1 MATAS
6 DLVSTAAAEIGYSRW
21 LDPLAGTKY
30 GREYA
35 RRMGSAWFGTNGVPY
50 CAMFVSWCLWQIG
63 LSVPGY
69 PTAYVPS
76 GVEGA
81 RRAGRLLSDPRDAQP
96 GDIVN
101 FDWNPASHD
110 GADHVGIVEANLGWC
125 LQTIEGN
132 TSSGSGGSQ
141 GNGGLVARR
150 RRTWGVVH
158 SVIRPAYDGQ
168 AAQAPTQAAQ
178 PAENP
183 RPEKLTVDGYWGEK
197 TSDALQYVAGS
208 ARDGEIWGQ
217 NAAHRWRMP
226 GCKGGWQWMEWKP
239 TGSPAIRY
247 LQRACGSDAD
257 GIMGPKSIN
266 ALIWCLGSKK
276 CDGRLDAPSKAIM
289 GLQSWLNG
297 KMGY

>member
-6 DLVSTAAAEIGYSRW
+6 DLVATAAQEVGYSRW
-21 LDPLAGTKY
+21 TDPLAGTKY
-30 GREYA
+30 GREFA
-35 RRMGSAWFGTNGVPY
+35 RRTGVGWYGASGVPY

-178 PAENP
+178 PQASA
-183 RPEKLTVDGYWGEK
+183 RPARLAVDGYWGTA
-197 TSDALQYVAGS
+197 TSDALQYVAGT

-217 NAAHRWRMP
+217 YSGHAWRLK
-226 GCKGGWQWMEWKP
+226 GCTQGWVYSSDPK
-239 TGSPAIRY
+239 GSPAIRY
-247 LQRACGSDAD
+247 LQRACGAYAD
-257 GIMGPKSIN
+257 GIMGPDSIN
-266 ALIWCLGSKK
+266 ALIRCLGNGIQ
-276 CDGRLDAPSKAIM
+276 DGVLDAPSKAIM

>member
-1 MATAS
+1 MATAN
-6 DLVSTAAAEIGYSRW
+6 DLVATAAQEVGYSRW

-35 RRMGSAWFGTNGVPY
+35 KRMNSAWFGGNGVPY

-101 FDWNPASHD
+101 FDWNPNAHD

-158 SVIRPAYDGQ
+158 SVIRPAFDGQ
-168 AAQAPTQAAQ
+168 AAQAPMQAPQ
-178 PAENP
+178 PQAPSKPAKLAE
-183 RPEKLTVDGYWGEK
+183 DGYWGRS
-197 TSDALQYVAGS
+197 TTDALQYVAGTV
-208 ARDGEIWGQ
+208 RDGEIWGQ
-217 NAAHRWRMP
+217 YTAHAWRLK
-226 GCKGGWQWMEWKP
+226 GCTQGWVYSQSPK
-239 TGSPAIRY
+239 GSPAIRF
-247 LQRACGSDAD
+247 LQRACGADPD
-257 GIMGPKSIN
+257 GIMGPGSIN
-266 ALIWCLGSKK
+266 ALIRCLGNGIQ
-276 CDGRLDAPSKAIM
+276 DGVLDAPSKAIM
-289 GLQSWLNG
+289 GLQRWLNG